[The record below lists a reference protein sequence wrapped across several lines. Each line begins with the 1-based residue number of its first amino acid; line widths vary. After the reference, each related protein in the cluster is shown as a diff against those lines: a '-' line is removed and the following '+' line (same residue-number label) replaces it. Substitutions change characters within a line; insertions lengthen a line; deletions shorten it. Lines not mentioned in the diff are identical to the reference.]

1 MIAGMADNARSHVFA
16 PGLLRGKVALV
27 TGGGTGLGKATAIEL
42 ARCGARVTIA
52 GRRASTLEAATREI
66 LESIGVGAGGAED
79 AATGAGADVDGAEDA
94 ATGAGADVGG
104 AEDAATGAGADVDG
118 AGDTATGTGGAGDTA
133 TGLEEV
139 GRTGPVD
146 WMAADVREP
155 ADARRLI
162 ETVVERRG
170 GLDILVNNA
179 GGQYFTPAEGIAP
192 KGWRAVWR
200 LNVEG
205 MLNMSEAAV
214 EHGMGGLGAGVALPE
229 DATATGT
236 ATIGVEPGE
245 GADKATKIGA
255 TVGGTIVNVTLSPH
269 HGMPGMAHSG
279 AARATVE
286 ALTREMAER
295 WVDRSIV
302 VTAIAAGHFDTEAM
316 GKYPNTVRAGMGR
329 SVPMQRLGE
338 PQEHA
343 WLVALLC
350 SPIGRALN
358 GSTITLDGARDNWFG
373 PWPPP
378 GLTGETG
385 EVPTEERRV
394 PEAE

>member
-1 MIAGMADNARSHVFA
+1 MIAGMADNARSEVFA
-16 PGLLRGKVALV
+16 AGLLRGKVALV

-42 ARCGARVTIA
+42 ARCGATVTIA
-52 GRRASTLEAATREI
+52 GRRAETLESAVGEI
-66 LESIGVGAGGAED
+66 RRSIGVGAGGGTHT
-79 AATGAGADVDGAEDA
+79 ATGAGVGVAE
-94 ATGAGADVGG
+94 GADR
-104 AEDAATGAGADVDG
+104 ADWV
-118 AGDTATGTGGAGDTA
+118 
-133 TGLEEV
+133 V
-139 GRTGPVD
+139 
-146 WMAADVREP
+146 ADVREP
-155 ADARRLI
+155 EDARALI
-162 ETVVERRG
+162 ETVIERCG

-179 GGQYFTPAEGIAP
+179 GGQYFTPAEGIVP

-214 EHGMGGLGAGVALPE
+214 EQGMGGAGVAVAQSE
-229 DATATGT
+229 GT
-236 ATIGVEPGE
+236 AEPMGE
-245 GADKATKIGA
+245 
-255 TVGGTIVNVTLSPH
+255 GTIVNVTLSPH

-295 WVDRSIV
+295 WADRKV
-302 VTAIAAGHFDTEAM
+302 AVTAIAAGHFDTEAM
-316 GKYPNTVRAGMGR
+316 GKYPDTVRAGMGR

-338 PQEHA
+338 PREHA

-385 EVPTEERRV
+385 EVPTEERRGLRPV
-394 PEAE
+394 